1 MEEIKRIE
9 SCEDL
14 LLATKDF
21 DHGYPIFVAPDRT
34 VSIKKKPSE
43 VQATF
48 FVKEFREQ
56 KERLEHPLLQK
67 VLEIL
72 KEIHGKEP
80 YLRFGCISFEFY
92 YGDLEKFIGEATGH
106 LILVECSEY
115 ASKNEKQAWA
125 VGFERKKRVLARA
138 PELQKY
144 VFVRGMPKD
153 RGYYATWLRIRL
165 PVTNEQLESVFQ
177 NAFKVVKESFGDVA
191 VEIEK
196 TRKLIQEKEKEIG
209 FLKKR
214 LAELE
219 LCLQLEKMKNEMCR
233 DQYN

>member
-21 DHGYPIFVAPDRT
+21 DHSYPIFVAPDRT
-34 VSIKKKPSE
+34 VSIKKKPAE

-48 FVKEFREQ
+48 FVKEFKEQ

-67 VLEIL
+67 VLEVL

-92 YGDLEKFIGEATGH
+92 YGDLEKFIGEAMGY

-125 VGFERKKRVLARA
+125 VGFERKKRVIAKA

-165 PVTNEQLESVFQ
+165 PVTNERLETLVQ
-177 NAFKVVKESFGDVA
+177 NAFKVTKESFVDIA
-191 VEIEK
+191 AEIEK
-196 TRKLIQEKEKEIG
+196 TKKLIKEKEIELE

-219 LCLQLEKMKNEMCR
+219 MCMQLEKMKNEMCR